1 MAARKIAVIGA
12 GAAGLCAAKH
22 LLAKGMDV
30 VVYELGTR
38 VGGLWVYENDN
49 GLSGAYQS
57 LHVNSENKVT
67 AYEDFPFPESAP
79 IYPDHVQMAQY
90 LGDYAD
96 KFALRAHIRFNA
108 KVTKVAQVAGDR
120 WMVQLADSSYQH
132 FDAVVVASGHQ
143 GVPSHPPFAKDFTG
157 EYLHSHAYRVPEP
170 FKGKHVLV
178 VGAGNSACD
187 IASDICTV
195 TASATMAARSPVLLM
210 PRMFLGV
217 PTSRV
222 LGKLEKPWMPWPIR
236 RRMREMIARMAHG
249 RMEQWGFVTPK
260 TRTHPAGHHL
270 LIGHFT
276 WNRISAKPGI
286 EKINGDMVHFVD
298 GSSKRFDT
306 LIAATGYEV
315 HLPFL
320 SEALSPM
327 RGRWLELFH
336 QVVKPEVPGLYFLGF
351 FNVSGGGNI
360 RMMDDQARWV
370 AALETG
376 EVGLPSPQAMTRTI
390 QKEHENVTRLY
401 PDSPRYAL
409 ELDPRAYRGALAG
422 EMRRASPVARP
433 RESGAAQA
441 AKTS

>member
-22 LLAKGMDV
+22 LLSKGIEV
-30 VVYELGTR
+30 VIYELGTR
-38 VGGLWVYENDN
+38 IGGLWVYENDN

-67 AYEDFPFPESAP
+67 AYKDFPFPDSAP
-79 IYPDHVQMAQY
+79 IYPDHAQMAQY
-90 LGDYAD
+90 LVDYAD
-96 KFALRAHIRFNA
+96 QFNLKPHIRFRS
-108 KVTKVAQVAGDR
+108 KVTNVQQVAGGR
-120 WMVQLADSSYQH
+120 WVVQLADASYQH

-170 FKGKHVLV
+170 FIGKHVLV
-178 VGAGNSACD
+178 VGVGNSACD

-270 LIGHFT
+270 LIGHFI

-286 EKINGDMVHFVD
+286 EKISGDTVHFVD
-298 GSSKRFDT
+298 GSSNRFDT

-360 RMMDDQARWV
+360 RMMDDQAQWV
-370 AALETG
+370 AALEMG
-376 EVGLPSPQAMTRTI
+376 EVGLPSPQAMKRSI
-390 QKEHENVTRLY
+390 LKERETVTRLY

-409 ELDPRAYRGALAG
+409 ELDPRGYRAALAG
-422 EMRRASPVARP
+422 EMRRAGKNPQSRNAEVGQSA
-433 RESGAAQA
+433 SA
-441 AKTS
+441 T